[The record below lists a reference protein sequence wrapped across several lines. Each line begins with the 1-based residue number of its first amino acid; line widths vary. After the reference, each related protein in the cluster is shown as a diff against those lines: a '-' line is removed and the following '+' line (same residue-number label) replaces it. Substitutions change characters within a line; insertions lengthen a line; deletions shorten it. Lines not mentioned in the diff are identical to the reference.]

1 MKIIKQEEHKLLERK
16 RITAEVIHDKNKT
29 PSKQEIV
36 KELAQDLNVNPEL
49 INLRHIYTHFGATK
63 SKVIANI
70 YNNLAMLKS
79 LEEFRKKKKDK
90 KEKKQTKEKNAK
102 EKS

>member
-1 MKIIKQEEHKLLERK
+1 MKIIKQEEHKLLDRK

-29 PSKQEIV
+29 PSKQEII
-36 KELAQDLNVNPEL
+36 KELSQDLKVNPEL

-63 SKVIANI
+63 SKVIANV

-79 LEEFRKKKKDK
+79 LEEFRKKKKVR
-90 KEKKQTKEKNAK
+90 KQVKQENAK
-102 EKS
+102 ETS